1 MRHIIAIMC
10 VGACSS
16 FVPNYVGKQHV
27 YKPLLLHNNKDICQ
41 DTHEE
46 CIITD
51 DMYDNYNNHNVSK
64 FNDSSDLVPNFK
76 FHNTF
81 LDCILA
87 LLFGGQWSAA
97 FFWKAVQERILKD
110 TLILVGVIAVVYE
123 LVTNIDIHV

>member
-16 FVPNYVGKQHV
+16 FVPIHVGKYPV
-27 YKPLLLHNNKDICQ
+27 YKPLALHRLRSTQQNND
-41 DTHEE
+41 EE

-51 DMYDNYNNHNVSK
+51 DMYDNDYKQDISK
-64 FNDSSDLVPNFK
+64 FNNSTDVVPNFK

-97 FFWKAVQERILKD
+97 YFWKTVEERIIKD
-110 TLILVGVIAVVYE
+110 TLILVGVSAVVYE